1 MASAKPAAEGIK
13 IEHWPIGRITPYAAN
28 AKRHPPA
35 QVLKIIASINQFGFV
50 NPILVD
56 RSGVVVAGHG
66 RLQAAMEMKLKRV
79 PVIRLG
85 DLTEDQAKALRIADN
100 SIAESGT
107 SWDPDMLEA
116 ELASLR
122 AVKFDLEP
130 LGLDNIELPDLEE
143 AEVAPPPPR
152 ANRSKTTIFLSVK
165 NADAEK
171 ARKVVAV
178 ALTKAKIEH
187 NL

>member
-1 MASAKPAAEGIK
+1 MKVEEWS
-13 IEHWPIGRITPYAAN
+13 IGRVTPYAAN
-28 AKRHPPA
+28 AKMHPAA
-35 QVLKIIASINQFGFV
+35 QVLKIIASINQFGFA

-56 RSGVVVAGHG
+56 SKGVVVAGHG
-66 RLQAAMEMKLKRV
+66 RLQAALEMGLKKV
-79 PVIRLG
+79 PVIKLG
-85 DLTEDQAKALRIADN
+85 HLSDDQAKALRIADN

-130 LGLDNIELPDLEE
+130 LGLDTIELPELDDVVTP
-143 AEVAPPPPR
+143 APPR

-171 ARKVVAV
+171 ARKTVAA

>member
-1 MASAKPAAEGIK
+1 MASAKSVANGMKVE
-13 IEHWPIGRITPYAAN
+13 EWTIGRVTPYAAN

-56 RSGVVVAGHG
+56 RGGVVVAGHG
-66 RLQAAMEMKLKRV
+66 RLAAAMEMGLKKV
-79 PVIRLG
+79 PVIKLG
-85 DLTEDQAKALRIADN
+85 DLSEDQAKALRIADN

-130 LGLDNIELPDLEE
+130 LGLDAIELPELEE
-143 AEVAPPPPR
+143 IPTAPPPKPTR
-152 ANRSKTTIFLSVK
+152 NKTTIFLSVK

-171 ARKVVAV
+171 ARKLVAA
-178 ALTKAKIEH
+178 ALTKARIEH

>member
-1 MASAKPAAEGIK
+1 MASTKPADSGIK
-13 IEHWPIGRITPYAAN
+13 IEHWAIGRVTAYAAN

-50 NPILVD
+50 NPLLVD
-56 RSGVVVAGHG
+56 RGGVVIAGHG
-66 RLQAAMEMKLKRV
+66 RLQAALEMGLKKV
-79 PVIRLG
+79 PVIKLG
-85 DLTEDQAKALRIADN
+85 DLSEEQARALRIADN

-130 LGLDNIELPDLEE
+130 LGLDAIELPDLDDVE
-143 AEVAPPPPR
+143 AAPPPPR
-152 ANRSKTTIFLSVK
+152 ATRNKTTIFLSVK

-171 ARKVVAV
+171 ARKTVAA